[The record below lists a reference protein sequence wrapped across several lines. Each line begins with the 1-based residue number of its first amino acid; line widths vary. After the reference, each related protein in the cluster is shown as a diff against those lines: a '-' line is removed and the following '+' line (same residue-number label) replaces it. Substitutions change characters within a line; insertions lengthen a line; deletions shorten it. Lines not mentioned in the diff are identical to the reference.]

1 MKTSVVSCQLSIAS
15 SYLLTFGHWLFVSIY
30 NAAARQVVWRQLN
43 RHPVAGK
50 YANKV
55 LAHLARDVRQH
66 LVLVLQFHL
75 EHGIGQGFN
84 HHRHYLNRVFLTHS
98 TPSFSCQL
106 SVFSYQLAQLACYQ
120 PATIPVAST
129 RLPRL
134 IAAQPATDNCSTPLK
149 SPVHPWSPYH

>member
-50 YANKV
+50 NANKV

-98 TPSFSCQL
+98 TPENQLSVASCQL
-106 SVFSYQLAQLACYQ
+106 PVMNSTFPKPRSQLATGNYSVKITGPFRVTAMQ
-120 PATIPVAST
+120 
-129 RLPRL
+129 
-134 IAAQPATDNCSTPLK
+134 CSKWAL
-149 SPVHPWSPYH
+149 